1 VCLRET
7 FLCFLHQYY
16 RVFSFLFFQFA
27 HSGAANVNDHVQ
39 VRGLFCVSL
48 MILCGF
54 VQVKALNLGVLPMI
68 VHPAPSYGRYCF
80 YLRYCQVFLGLLIVP
95 ILLQQEA
102 HSLVVQA
109 ISRFRSRSHQ
119 LPMSGSDG
127 AKCIPSFLLMSVNIF
142 AHQGIL
148 TECSQLSR

>member
-1 VCLRET
+1 
-7 FLCFLHQYY
+7 
-16 RVFSFLFFQFA
+16 
-27 HSGAANVNDHVQ
+27 
-39 VRGLFCVSL
+39 
-48 MILCGF
+48 
-54 VQVKALNLGVLPMI
+54 MI

-109 ISRFRSRSHQ
+109 ISQFRSRSHQ
-119 LPMSGSDG
+119 LALSGRDG
-127 AKCIPSFLLMSVNIF
+127 AKCIPSVNIF

-148 TECSQLSR
+148 TEYSQLSH